1 VAIVLAPE
9 PPVLFRIGRAP
20 DPLVFPPL
28 SRLGHGRYDDPLG
41 RVPVLYAATERIAAF
56 METLDQFRFDL
67 AALAA
72 RDEAVGDGAEGIDR
86 TEGIIPEAFFDR
98 RISRFGVA
106 PDQRW
111 PDARHPATHVHLR
124 SALAARISALGPG
137 SRFVLGDLLASDH
150 RVTRLI
156 GEWAIDHDFAGI
168 AYASCHHPSLTCWAV
183 YGGAELVRLGKP
195 ERIAKTD
202 PDLKAVAELWNLRLA
217 GG

>member
-1 VAIVLAPE
+1 VAVVLAPE
-9 PPVLFRIGRAP
+9 PPVFFRIGRPP
-20 DPLVFPPL
+20 DPLAFPPL

-67 AALAA
+67 AAMAA
-72 RDEAVGDGAEGIDR
+72 RDEAVGNGAEGIDR
-86 TEGIIPEAFFDR
+86 TEGIVPEAFFDR
-98 RISRFGVA
+98 LIGRFGVA
-106 PDQRW
+106 PNQRW
-111 PDARHPATHVHLR
+111 LDARHPATHAHLR
-124 SALAARISALGPG
+124 PELAGRITALGLG

-150 RVTRLI
+150 RVTRLVS
-156 GEWAIDHDFAGI
+156 EWAIDHDFDGI
-168 AYASCHHPSLTCWAV
+168 AYASCHDPSLTCWAL

-202 PDLKAVAELWNLRLA
+202 RDLKAVAALWSLRLA